1 MLWSE
6 GLLLVWTGAWP
17 LPVGV
22 MPYSTVNTPSEVFV
36 VLDAPKAPMSPA
48 WVNVLR
54 LSCSWASRAADEAT
68 AASKVTN
75 ALHLWGRYF
84 GGRWFARDYT
94 DSFERFYL
102 RECLARFVNNG
113 QVGQCNDFADLLLCL
128 QTSLGLSNRAVQR
141 THSLSQRTR
150 PIDDEE
156 WTLLY
161 FRTKP
166 LDVAHWGSSDY
177 DGVNIWT
184 YHQFCIEQNSGR
196 VWDACIQFHPSHRI
210 AVTGMPR
217 EPDYR
222 DYLVEAY
229 IFGIVDAVT
238 GIILDVREYTQP
250 DFFWRPTPSV
260 GLMPEVTAESIP

>member
-1 MLWSE
+1 M
-6 GLLLVWTGAWP
+6 
-17 LPVGV
+17 GV
-22 MPYSTVNTPSEVFV
+22 VHYSTVNTPSEVFV
-36 VLDAPKAPMSPA
+36 VLDAPKAPMSRA
-48 WVNVLR
+48 WVSVLR
-54 LSCSWASRAADEAT
+54 LSCDWASRAADEAT
-68 AASKVTN
+68 AARKVTN
-75 ALHLWGRYF
+75 ALHLWGEYQE
-84 GGRWFARDYT
+84 GEWFTRHRT
-94 DSFERFYL
+94 DSFELFYL
-102 RECLARFVNNG
+102 RMCLAEFMSSFI
-113 QVGQCNDFADLLLCL
+113 VGQCNDFADLLLCL

-166 LDVAHWGSSDY
+166 LDVAHWGSSHY
-177 DGVNIWT
+177 DGVSFWT

-229 IFGIVDAVT
+229 IFVIVDEET
-238 GIILDVREYTQP
+238 GTLLDMREFTQP
-250 DFFWRPTPSV
+250 DFFWRPTPSG